1 MSDPR
6 AKFVLQMQ
14 QDLAAERS
22 NWERR
27 WQLQAELIRPMR
39 SDFTVTRAEGE
50 ERTQKLYDSTA
61 LLAQDNLASGLWSQI
76 TNAANVWFSLKH
88 PDEEI
93 DRQRDVRAWLER
105 ASKTMLA
112 AFGGSGQRF
121 YAQAL
126 EVYRDAPT
134 FGTAVFYNEFR
145 PQQADVYFRALPLHE
160 CYIGSNQWHEVDK
173 VFRKF
178 EMTARQAVQAF
189 GEEAFPANSGIR
201 RAADKRPFER
211 HSFIHAV
218 LPIDEM
224 EVDKRQKQS
233 GKAYA
238 SLWVGVDDAVVLRES
253 GYYELPYQVPRWSQ
267 ASRGV
272 YGDSQADLAMPDIR
286 MVNTM
291 ARTTLS
297 GAELA
302 VKPPLLAPNESA
314 VRGANRR
321 GLRTGPQSIIYG
333 GVTAEGRPLY
343 QPLITGA
350 NVGLGLEM
358 EEQRRHAIR
367 EAFFFSLLQMVGAPN
382 ATATEVLQREEEKL
396 RLMGPQLGRLQSE
409 FLDPLID
416 RVFGILLREG
426 AFGPEEAIPEPL
438 LEQSDIA
445 VAYVSPLARAQ
456 RVSEAASA
464 DRFVASLGSLASV
477 TGDPSVWDNVD
488 QDALAQTYGEAYGI
502 AQSVLVDPET
512 RDARRQERVQA
523 QQAQQL
529 AAQAPGAARALKDV
543 AEIADAGGGG
553 PAGEPGGGLGGL
565 LGGQG
570 TAANA

>member
-1 MSDPR
+1 MSSDR
-6 AKFVLQMQ
+6 AKFLMQMQ
-14 QDLAAERS
+14 QDLATERS

-39 SDFTVTRAEGE
+39 SEFNVERAPGE
-50 ERTQKLYDSTA
+50 EKTQKLYDSTA

-76 TNAANVWFSLKH
+76 TNAANIWFSLKH

-93 DRQRDVRAWLER
+93 DADRGVRAWLER
-105 ASKTMLA
+105 ASKTMLS
-112 AFGGSGQRF
+112 AFAGSGQRF

-126 EVYRDAPT
+126 EIYRDTPT
-134 FGTAVFYNEFR
+134 FGTAVHYTEFR
-145 PQQADVYFRALPLHE
+145 PQQADVFFRTMPLSE
-160 CYIGSNQWHEVDK
+160 CFIGANQWHEVDK

-189 GEEAFPANSGIR
+189 GKDAFPTNSAIT
-201 RAADKRPFER
+201 RAAEKRPFER
-211 HSFIHAV
+211 HKFIHAV
-218 LPIDEM
+218 LPKDEIS
-224 EVDKRQKQS
+224 VAKRVEQV
-233 GKAYA
+233 GFEFA
-238 SLWVGVDDAVVLRES
+238 SFWLSVDDSEIVRE
-253 GYYELPYQVPRWSQ
+253 GGFHEMPYQVPRWSQ

-272 YGDSQADLAMPDIR
+272 YGDSLADLAMPDIR

-343 QPLITGA
+343 QPLVTGG

-358 EEQRRHAIR
+358 EEQRRNSIR
-367 EAFFFSLLQMVGAPN
+367 EAFFFSLLQMVATPN

-409 FLDPLID
+409 FLSPLID
-416 RVFGILLREG
+416 RVFAILLREG
-426 AFGPEEAIPEPL
+426 AFGPDEDVPEPL
-438 LEQSDIA
+438 LESPDLE

-456 RVSEAASA
+456 KVSEAASA
-464 DRFVASLGSLASV
+464 DRFVASLGNLVAV

-488 QDALAQTYGEAYGI
+488 QDELATSYAEAYGVGQGI
-502 AQSVLVDPET
+502 IVDPET
-512 RDARRQERVQA
+512 RDAKRQQRMQMQMA
-523 QQAQQL
+523 QQAAEQ
-529 AAQAPGAARALKDV
+529 AQNVTGALRDV
-543 AEIADAGGGG
+543 ADIAD
-553 PAGEPGGGLGGL
+553 
-565 LGGQG
+565 GGQQQG
-570 TAANA
+570 NA